1 MLETGVF
8 ISFVLI
14 SIPFIISPGPNVV
27 VIIST
32 SLAAGSTRGLQTVA
46 GIWLAMMIQLF
57 IAAVGTTWLLSV
69 LAEGLMWIKWAGVA
83 YLVYL
88 GVVSLY
94 RFATSHGVTVV
105 TATGSFR
112 RGFYVSLTNP
122 KTILFFSAFLPQ
134 FVTDSSLYAQQMTLL
149 SVTFLVLA
157 LVLDSGYALLAGHLR
172 WLLARKNIDRL
183 QNGFSGALYILASA
197 LLARTSTT

>member
-1 MLETGVF
+1 MLEPAYY
-8 ISFVLI
+8 ISFILI

-32 SLAAGSTRGLQTVA
+32 SLSAGSKRGLQTVA
-46 GIWLAMMIQLF
+46 GAWLAMIIQLF
-57 IAAVGTTWLLSV
+57 IAAAGTGWLLSV
-69 LAEGLMWIKWAGVA
+69 LAEGLMWIKWGGVA

-88 GVVSLY
+88 GITSLY
-94 RFATSHGVTVV
+94 RFTTSDGGTEVN
-105 TATGSFR
+105 ATGSFQ

-134 FVTDSSLYAQQMTLL
+134 FVTDSSFYAQQITIL

-157 LVLDSGYALLAGHLR
+157 LILDSCYALLAGRLR
-172 WLLARKNIDRL
+172 WMLARKDFNKL
-183 QNGFSGALYILASA
+183 QNGISGTLYLLASG
-197 LLARTSTT
+197 LLARTSTN

>member
-1 MLETGVF
+1 MEAGIF

-32 SLAAGSTRGLQTVA
+32 SLAAGSRQGLQTVA

-69 LAEGLMWIKWAGVA
+69 ITEGLLWLKWAGVA
-83 YLVYL
+83 YLAYL
-88 GVVSLY
+88 GVVALY
-94 RFATSHGVTVV
+94 HFFTRRGVTVV
-105 TATGSFR
+105 NATGSFR

-134 FVTDSSLYAQQMTLL
+134 FVTDATHYAQQISIL
-149 SVTFLVLA
+149 SVTFLLLA
-157 LVLDSGYALLAGHLR
+157 LLLDSGYALLAGRMR
-172 WLLARKNIDRL
+172 WLLARKNIDRI
-183 QNGFSGALYILASA
+183 QNGLSGALYIVASA
-197 LLARTSTT
+197 LLARTSTN